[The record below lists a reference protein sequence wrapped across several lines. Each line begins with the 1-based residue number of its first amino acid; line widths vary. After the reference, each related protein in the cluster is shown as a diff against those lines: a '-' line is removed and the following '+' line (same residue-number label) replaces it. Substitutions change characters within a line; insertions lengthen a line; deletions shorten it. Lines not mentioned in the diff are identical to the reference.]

1 MNRCSK
7 RLTTLRFTPVVFA
20 LAATLGLF
28 SAPARAQ
35 TQSLVPIPL
44 PLRHFPHAAL
54 RGDLV
59 ITTPPMVQLDGHPD
73 QLSPGARIFG
83 PHNMMLMSGALV
95 GRDLTVNYLR
105 DSAGLVSEVWIL
117 NNAEA
122 QIPRAGAQTQ
132 RNFVFS
138 SEVNSAPHDDGKT
151 PFNQLPVYP
160 NH

>member
-1 MNRCSK
+1 MNRCPK
-7 RLTTLRFTPVVFA
+7 RLTALRFTPLVIA
-20 LAATLGLF
+20 LVATLGLF

-44 PLRHFPHAAL
+44 PLRHFPDAAL

-59 ITTPPMVQLDGHPD
+59 IMTPPMIQLDGHPD
-73 QLSPGARIFG
+73 QLSPGARILG

-105 DSAGLVSEVWIL
+105 DSAGLISEVWIL
-117 NNAEA
+117 NDVEA
-122 QIPRAGAQTQ
+122 RQSRRGAMTT

-138 SEVNSAPHDDGKT
+138 SEINTTPRDDGKT